1 METIEQVS
9 KAQQPIFTRQSVALI
24 AIIQQDLR
32 TILNQQGFHSEI
44 FVHDMDE
51 ADLFIFRLNRAY
63 FWLYVFRTIQ
73 QDQPVTFVETTC
85 MGTAEESIQR
95 LFQALNISLDE
106 FKINYDN
113 FEIQYISIQN
123 QLNLQ

>member
-1 METIEQVS
+1 MIEQVS
-9 KAQQPIFTRQSVALI
+9 KTQQPMFTQYSVALI
-24 AIIQQDLR
+24 AIIQKDLR

-44 FVHDMDE
+44 FLHDMDE
-51 ADLFIFRLNRAY
+51 ADLFIFKLHRDY

-85 MGTAEESIQR
+85 MGKTEDSIQR
-95 LFQALNISLDE
+95 LFQALNISLDGLE
-106 FKINYDN
+106 VLYNN

>member
-1 METIEQVS
+1 M
-9 KAQQPIFTRQSVALI
+9 FL
-24 AIIQQDLR
+24 
-32 TILNQQGFHSEI
+32 
-44 FVHDMDE
+44 HDMDE
-51 ADLFIFRLNRAY
+51 ADLFIFRLNRDY
-63 FWLYVFRTIQ
+63 FWLYIFRTIQ

-106 FKINYDN
+106 FKINHDN

-123 QLNLQ
+123 QLNPQ

>member
-1 METIEQVS
+1 MIEQVS

-32 TILNQQGFHSEI
+32 TILNQQGFHSEM
-44 FVHDMDE
+44 FLHDMDE
-51 ADLFIFRLNRAY
+51 ADLFTFRLNRDY

>member
-1 METIEQVS
+1 MIEQVS
-9 KAQQPIFTRQSVALI
+9 TAKQPILTRQSVALI

-32 TILNQQGFHSEI
+32 TILNQQDFHSEI
-44 FVHDMDE
+44 FLHDMDE
-51 ADLFIFRLNRAY
+51 VDLFIFRLNRDY

-95 LFQALNISLDE
+95 LFEALNISSDE

-123 QLNLQ
+123 QLNL

>member
-1 METIEQVS
+1 MIEQVS

-32 TILNQQGFHSEI
+32 TILNQQGFHSEM
-44 FVHDMDE
+44 FLHDMDE
-51 ADLFIFRLNRAY
+51 ADLFIFRLNRDY

>member
-1 METIEQVS
+1 MIEQVS
-9 KAQQPIFTRQSVALI
+9 KAQQPIFTRQSVVLI

-32 TILNQQGFHSEI
+32 TILNQQGFHSEM
-44 FVHDMDE
+44 FLHDMDE
-51 ADLFIFRLNRAY
+51 ADLFIFRLNRDY

-95 LFQALNISLDE
+95 LFEALNISSDE

-123 QLNLQ
+123 QLNPQ

>member
-1 METIEQVS
+1 MIEQVS
-9 KAQQPIFTRQSVALI
+9 KAQQPIFTRQSVVLI

-106 FKINYDN
+106 FKINHDN

>member
-1 METIEQVS
+1 MIEQVS

-32 TILNQQGFHSEI
+32 TILNQQDFHSEI
-44 FVHDMDE
+44 FLHDMDE
-51 ADLFIFRLNRAY
+51 ADLFIFRLNRDY

-95 LFQALNISLDE
+95 LFQALKISLDE
-106 FKINYDN
+106 FKINHDN
-113 FEIQYISIQN
+113 FEIQYISIQS

>member
-1 METIEQVS
+1 MIEQVS